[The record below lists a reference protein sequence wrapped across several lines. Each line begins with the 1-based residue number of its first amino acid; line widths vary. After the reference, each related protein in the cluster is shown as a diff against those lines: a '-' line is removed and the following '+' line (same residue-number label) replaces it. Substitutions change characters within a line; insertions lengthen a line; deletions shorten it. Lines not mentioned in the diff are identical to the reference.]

1 MAFSQYPLRCRFW
14 AELTQ
19 NLSLSAS
26 WRRISWKN
34 ALRGGHFEAQKIEN
48 IPSHRKINF
57 LVTTKYSG
65 NPQPRSLR
73 LIMLVLR
80 AKVTQPLWTFWEIV
94 KISPLI
100 SKWKSELHRQTIS
113 VVINLKLREKKIPKS
128 SKKQIFWSLQSIQRT
143 HNRDGYAKL
152 SLGFE
157 LRRHNHPWHSGDRI
171 SIILLNN
178 RQGIF
183 GIYRGAR
190 HTLP

>member
-48 IPSHRKINF
+48 IPSHRKIHF

-73 LIMLVLR
+73 QFMPVFR
-80 AKVTQPLWTFWEIV
+80 AKVTQPLPVLTFGEIV

-100 SKWKSELHRQTIS
+100 SKWISELHRQPIS
-113 VVINLKLREKKIPKS
+113 VVINLKLRHNKISQVIEKTKFLITTKY
-128 SKKQIFWSLQSIQRT
+128 SK
-143 HNRDGYAKL
+143 NA
-152 SLGFE
+152 
-157 LRRHNHPWHSGDRI
+157 
-171 SIILLNN
+171 
-178 RQGIF
+178 
-183 GIYRGAR
+183 
-190 HTLP
+190 

>member
-48 IPSHRKINF
+48 IPSHRKIKF

-73 LIMLVLR
+73 LIMLVFR
-80 AKVTQPLWTFWEIV
+80 AKVTQPLLTFGEIV

-100 SKWKSELHRQTIS
+100 SKWIFEPLDKRSPWWSIWSSER
-113 VVINLKLREKKIPKS
+113 KKIPSHRKNKIFDHYKVFKERITAMVMPNYLWGS
-128 SKKQIFWSLQSIQRT
+128 S
-143 HNRDGYAKL
+143 
-152 SLGFE
+152 
-157 LRRHNHPWHSGDRI
+157 
-171 SIILLNN
+171 
-178 RQGIF
+178 
-183 GIYRGAR
+183 
-190 HTLP
+190 

>member
-34 ALRGGHFEAQKIEN
+34 ALRGGHFEAKKIEN
-48 IPSHRKINF
+48 IPSHRKIKF

-73 LIMLVLR
+73 LIMLVFR
-80 AKVTQPLWTFWEIV
+80 AKVTQPHLTFGEIV

-100 SKWKSELHRQTIS
+100 SKKIKCKIL
-113 VVINLKLREKKIPKS
+113 NLNFIDKRSPWWSIWSSEKKNLPSHRKNKFFDHYKVFKERITAMVMPNYLWGS
-128 SKKQIFWSLQSIQRT
+128 S
-143 HNRDGYAKL
+143 
-152 SLGFE
+152 
-157 LRRHNHPWHSGDRI
+157 
-171 SIILLNN
+171 
-178 RQGIF
+178 
-183 GIYRGAR
+183 
-190 HTLP
+190 

>member
-34 ALRGGHFEAQKIEN
+34 ALRGGHFEAKKIEN
-48 IPSHRKINF
+48 IPSHRKIKL

-73 LIMLVLR
+73 LIVLVFR
-80 AKVTQPLWTFWEIV
+80 AKVTQPHLTFGEIV

-100 SKWKSELHRQTIS
+100 YKWKSELHRQPIS
-113 VVINLKLREKKIPKS
+113 VVINLKLREKNLPSHRKNKIFDHYKVFKERITAMVMPNYLWGS
-128 SKKQIFWSLQSIQRT
+128 S
-143 HNRDGYAKL
+143 
-152 SLGFE
+152 
-157 LRRHNHPWHSGDRI
+157 
-171 SIILLNN
+171 
-178 RQGIF
+178 
-183 GIYRGAR
+183 
-190 HTLP
+190 

>member
-19 NLSLSAS
+19 NQSLSAS

-48 IPSHRKINF
+48 IPSHRKIKF

-73 LIMLVLR
+73 LIMLVFR
-80 AKVTQPLWTFWEIV
+80 AKVTQPLLTFGEIM

-100 SKWKSELHRQTIS
+100 SKWKSELHRQPIS
-113 VVINLKLREKKIPKS
+113 VVINLKLREKKMSQVIEKTNFLITTKY
-128 SKKQIFWSLQSIQRT
+128 SKNAYSDQWLKWAGPLKVQNT
-143 HNRDGYAKL
+143 
-152 SLGFE
+152 
-157 LRRHNHPWHSGDRI
+157 
-171 SIILLNN
+171 
-178 RQGIF
+178 
-183 GIYRGAR
+183 
-190 HTLP
+190 